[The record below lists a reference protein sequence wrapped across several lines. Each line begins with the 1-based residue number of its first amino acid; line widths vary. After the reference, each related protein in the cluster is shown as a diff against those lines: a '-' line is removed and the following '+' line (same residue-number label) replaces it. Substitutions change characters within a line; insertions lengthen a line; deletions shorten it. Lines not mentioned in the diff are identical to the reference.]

1 MKMIDNYRNLPI
13 GKYLEI
19 VALSQDQSVD
29 ALTQQVKTIAI
40 LTDMTD
46 EQVLALPIM
55 EYKELAGK
63 TIFLEKEY
71 DGKLMVAK
79 SYRVGGFELIPV
91 KDFTK
96 IITAQYVDF
105 QTFSKEGEKYLVETL
120 STLLVPKGKKYN
132 EGYDMTDVHKAIR
145 ENLSVADV
153 LSLYAF
159 FLTLWVKLIKD
170 FRTFS
175 IEEIKNIANKDLRE
189 RLMKQIQQ
197 VTDSKTNGD
206 GSPM

>member
-40 LTDMTD
+40 LTGMTD

-159 FLTLWVKLIKD
+159 FLTLWVKLIKG

-175 IEEIKNIANKDLRE
+175 IEEIKNIADKDLRE
-189 RLMKQIQQ
+189 RLMKKIQQ